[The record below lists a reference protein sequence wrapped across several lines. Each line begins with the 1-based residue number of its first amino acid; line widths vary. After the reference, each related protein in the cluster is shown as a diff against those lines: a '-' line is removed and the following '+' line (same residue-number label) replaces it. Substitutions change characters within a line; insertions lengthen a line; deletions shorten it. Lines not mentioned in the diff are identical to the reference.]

1 MNATSP
7 PQRHN
12 SKRPLV
18 KNVLLGMLAI
28 ALAIVPLFIA
38 RNAEFGGADAQA
50 EKAITKIKPEYT
62 PWFSPLWKPPG
73 REIESFLFAMQ
84 AAIGINDCHVHEH
97 YDDIQTSLD
106 DVLSG
111 LTGG

>member
-7 PQRHN
+7 PKRHN

-18 KNVLLGMLAI
+18 KNVLLSLLAI

-50 EKAITKIKPEYT
+50 EKAITEIKPEYT

-84 AAIGINDCHVHEH
+84 AAIGAGFIGYYFGYARGRKRRAEEDE
-97 YDDIQTSLD
+97 S
-106 DVLSG
+106 
-111 LTGG
+111 

>member
-12 SKRPLV
+12 RKRPLV
-18 KNVLLGMLAI
+18 TNLLLGMLVI

-50 EKAITKIKPEYT
+50 EKAITEIKPEYT

-73 REIESFLFAMQ
+73 SEIASFLFAMQ
-84 AAIGINDCHVHEH
+84 AAIGAGFIGYYFGYARGRKRRAEEDR
-97 YDDIQTSLD
+97 S
-106 DVLSG
+106 
-111 LTGG
+111 